1 MTMFNRSK
9 LWATALLAAVF
20 GAGAMAGWAIQAQA
34 DDRGAR
40 DRRRGTD
47 AMVSYLAGEL
57 DLTAAQRDS
66 VRAVFDRHR
75 PAMKA
80 LWETVHPQMDSLR
93 RAMRVEIAARLTPPQ
108 QRRYQALI
116 AAQEE
121 RHRHDSTQATDTTR
135 GAN

>member
-1 MTMFNRSK
+1 MFNRSK
-9 LWATALLAAVF
+9 FWAAALLAAAF
-20 GAGAMAGWAIQAQA
+20 GAGAMAGWAIQASA
-34 DDRGAR
+34 DPGGR

-47 AMVSYLAGEL
+47 AMVNYLAGEL

-93 RAMRVEIAARLTPPQ
+93 SAMRAAIAAQLTPSQ
-108 QRRYQALI
+108 QRRYQGLI
-116 AAQEE
+116 ADQER
-121 RHRHDSTQATDTTR
+121 RHRHDSTKATDTTTR
-135 GAN
+135 GVN